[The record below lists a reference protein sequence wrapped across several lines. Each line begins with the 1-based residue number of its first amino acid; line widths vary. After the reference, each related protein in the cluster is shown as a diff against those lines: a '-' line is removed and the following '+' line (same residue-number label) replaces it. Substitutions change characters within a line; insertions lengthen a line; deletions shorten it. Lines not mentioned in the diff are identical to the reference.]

1 MKIDKKMNLKNKIL
15 KIKEIIIQN
24 PKKFYIYSMIIL
36 TISLIFNVW
45 REIYY
50 PPNYLSGMVQIPTI
64 FSKSEKKIELLKKK
78 QKESLDETKKILD
91 ELKQLGEK
99 RKNNTLSKEDS
110 IRVEFLMKKYDEI
123 NNGGTKEN

>member
-1 MKIDKKMNLKNKIL
+1 MNLKNKIL

-50 PPNYLSGMVQIPTI
+50 PPNYLSGMVQIPTV

-91 ELKQLGEK
+91 ELKELGEK

-123 NNGGTKEN
+123 NNGGTKKN

>member
-1 MKIDKKMNLKNKIL
+1 MNLKNKIL

-91 ELKQLGEK
+91 ELKELGEK

-123 NNGGTKEN
+123 NNGGTKKN